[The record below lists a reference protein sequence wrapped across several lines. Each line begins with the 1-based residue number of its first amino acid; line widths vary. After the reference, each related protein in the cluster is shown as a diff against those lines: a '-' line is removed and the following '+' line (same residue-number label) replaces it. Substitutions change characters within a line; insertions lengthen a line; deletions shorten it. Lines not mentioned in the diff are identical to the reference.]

1 MKRIDEFYRGWSSN
15 RCALLEVLNCVEDK
29 HLSFKAWEGAMTLS
43 ELILHI
49 AYATTM
55 HVERVKTGE
64 LIKPEEI
71 EKFRTTKEIIAI
83 VKAETKYVKEEL
95 KSLTE
100 EHLKQTVSF
109 TGKEYSGIEL
119 LENGKDHEV
128 HHKGQIF
135 TYLRLLDVKDL
146 PFFRQM

>member
-1 MKRIDEFYRGWSSN
+1 MDRINEFTKGWLSN
-15 RCALLEVLNCVEDK
+15 RNSLLEVLNSVEDK
-29 HLSFKAWEGAMTLS
+29 HLTFKAWDGAMTLS

-55 HVERVKTGE
+55 HVDRVKTGE
-64 LIKPEEI
+64 TIKP
-71 EKFRTTKEIIAI
+71 KEIGNVRTAEELIGI
-83 VKAETKYVKEEL
+83 VNEETKYVKEEL
-95 KSLTE
+95 KALTE
-100 EHLKQTVSF
+100 EHLKQTVLF
-109 TGKEYSGIEL
+109 AGKEYSGIEL

-135 TYLRLLDVKDL
+135 TYLRLLGVKDL

>member
-1 MKRIDEFYRGWSSN
+1 MERIDEFTKGWLSN
-15 RCALLEVLNCVEDK
+15 RNALLEILNCVEDK
-29 HLSFKAWEGAMTLS
+29 HLSFKAWDGAMTLS
-43 ELILHI
+43 ELVLHI
-49 AYATTM
+49 AYASTM

-64 LIKPEEI
+64 SIKP
-71 EKFRTTKEIIAI
+71 KEIDNVSTAKELSDI

-95 KSLTE
+95 KNLTE
-100 EHLKQTVSF
+100 EHLKQSVPF
-109 TGKEYSGIEL
+109 AGKDYSGIEL

-135 TYLRLLDVKDL
+135 IYLRLLGVKDL